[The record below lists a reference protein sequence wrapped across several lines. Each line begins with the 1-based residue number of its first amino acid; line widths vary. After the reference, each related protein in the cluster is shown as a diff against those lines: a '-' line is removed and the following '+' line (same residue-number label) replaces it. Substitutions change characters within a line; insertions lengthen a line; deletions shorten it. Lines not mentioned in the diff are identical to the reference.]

1 MAAAPMPGD
10 GQYLLSRSLSDDGR
24 GRDKRAAS
32 TTTSPRSP
40 AARSP
45 AARSPAARSRMV
57 TTLATRQPRRGG
69 KLHVNRLARTVR
81 AAAVR
86 EKFVPF
92 ATRGA
97 LRYVKILC
105 YEDGSSKGSAFVE
118 FADRHDA
125 LDALAALGAPA
136 VSGTPPTIMGCS
148 PTQATAEPPSRT
160 ASAPVAPA
168 PAAKAPAPVDSAPVD
183 STPVAN
189 QAKPIALTPTP
200 AEAASA
206 YVPPHLRRSLSDDAA
221 NRMRPQRLQFQ
232 GATEAPR
239 AAKNTNSPVF
249 DSVDEPGAAAK
260 SPPLSSR
267 TTAST
272 PVSPLFLSSPRKEAS
287 ADAKPQYEKA
297 AAEQSPAPTM
307 GGGQRPGPAR
317 TSSLVELLAAAGSEQ
332 YRSRCARGGR
342 VATAAEQNTPRKPA
356 TTLAPLPEPSTP
368 ERRLDSPPPLLVSP
382 SPHTCPASASIHS
395 FLSVAS
401 LVDA

>member
-1 MAAAPMPGD
+1 
-10 GQYLLSRSLSDDGR
+10 
-24 GRDKRAAS
+24 
-32 TTTSPRSP
+32 
-40 AARSP
+40 
-45 AARSPAARSRMV
+45 MV
-57 TTLATRQPRRGG
+57 TTLATRQPRKGA

-92 ATRGA
+92 ATRGE
-97 LRYVKILC
+97 LYVKILC

-118 FADRHDA
+118 FADRDDA

-136 VSGTPPTIMGCS
+136 VSGTPPS
-148 PTQATAEPPSRT
+148 SAAEPPSRT

-168 PAAKAPAPVDSAPVD
+168 PAAKVPAPVDSAPVD
-183 STPVAN
+183 STPVTT
-189 QAKPIALTPTP
+189 KPITLTPTP

-221 NRMRPQRLQFQ
+221 NRVRPQRLHFH

-272 PVSPLFLSSPRKEAS
+272 PVSPLFLSPSKAS
-287 ADAKPQYEKA
+287 ADAKPQQEKA
-297 AAEQSPAPTM
+297 AAGQSSAPTT

-332 YRSRCARGGR
+332 YRSRCASGGR
-342 VATAAEQNTPRKPA
+342 VATSAEQNTPRKPV

-368 ERRLDSPPPLLVSP
+368 ERRLDSPPPPLVSP
-382 SPHTCPASASIHS
+382 SPHTCTRVRFASTAS
-395 FLSVAS
+395 FLSPLLLMA
-401 LVDA
+401 